1 MSNQPRPRI
10 ARRIAWSAVVALT
23 AGAIATSPLAGQQ
36 AILSGVTSIFNGRD
50 LAGWHVST
58 TSSHGSTPDFHVEN
72 GVLIGAQRPRGKGG
86 LLVSDRIYGNVEV
99 SLEVQ
104 PDFGCDGG
112 LFLRSDEHG
121 RAYQVMLDYVD
132 GGNIGGIYGEGLENV
147 IGSSSDAWKDIWK
160 KDQWNTIRARIE
172 GATPHI
178 EVWLNDQK
186 ITDWTDTANH
196 AAGGA
201 TSGKIALQ
209 VHSGDRW
216 KAGGVHRFRAIAVRE
231 LR

>member
-1 MSNQPRPRI
+1 MSNHPQPRI
-10 ARRIAWSAVVALT
+10 ARGIAWSAAVTLI
-23 AGAIATSPLAGQQ
+23 AGAMASSPLAIQP
-36 AILSGVTSIFNGRD
+36 ASRSGFTSIFDGRD
-50 LAGWHVST
+50 LAGWHIST
-58 TSSHGSTPDFHVEN
+58 TNSHGSTPDFHVEN
-72 GVLIGAQRPRGKGG
+72 GVLIGTQRPAGKGG
-86 LLVSDRIYGNVEV
+86 LLVSDRSYGDVEV

-112 LFLRSDEHG
+112 LFLRSDEQG
-121 RAYQVMLDYVD
+121 RAYQVMLDYLD

-147 IGSSSDAWKDIWK
+147 TGSSSDAWKDRWK
-160 KDQWNTIRARIE
+160 KDQWNMIRARIK

-178 EVWLNDQK
+178 EVWLNDEK

-196 AAGGA
+196 AAAGA

-209 VHSGDRW
+209 VHSGGRW